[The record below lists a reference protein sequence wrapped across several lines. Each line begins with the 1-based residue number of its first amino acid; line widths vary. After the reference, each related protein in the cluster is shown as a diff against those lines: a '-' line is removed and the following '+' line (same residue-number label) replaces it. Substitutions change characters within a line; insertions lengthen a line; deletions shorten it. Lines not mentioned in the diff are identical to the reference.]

1 MIFTGEILAFILY
14 IIFSFKCLVFNVGVV
29 TESEFNYDLLQSKL
43 LHKLFLLNLLLWDM
57 KQHDQIQDNPPKY
70 SIISTFEIHLDVV
83 GCCLKFFGNIFVS
96 HIVEIINL

>member
-43 LHKLFLLNLLLWDM
+43 LHKLFLLNLLL
-57 KQHDQIQDNPPKY
+57 
-70 SIISTFEIHLDVV
+70 
-83 GCCLKFFGNIFVS
+83 
-96 HIVEIINL
+96 